1 MEAEAETKVVGVR
14 SKTSRSGPSMS
25 AEGMPRDRLVGR
37 YELLHRLGHGGMAT
51 VYLGRAVGTAGFEK
65 LVAVKV
71 IHPHLANEPDFVEMF
86 LDEARIAA
94 RIRHPHVVEIL
105 DLGREDDVFFMV
117 MEYVEGDTL
126 ASLVKELRKAG
137 ELLPVAVVLQVV
149 ADACEGL
156 AAAHDLVD
164 PDGVPYHL
172 VHRDVSPHNLLVGLD
187 GRVRVVDFGIMKAAG
202 KRSTTLTGQLRGK
215 LPYMS
220 PEQAR
225 GQPIDR
231 RTDLFALGAVLWEL
245 CTNERLFAGETD
257 SEILTRVCDC
267 QVPEITTL
275 RNDLPPELVRVVQRS
290 LAPDLERRYRDA
302 HEMLRDVRAALRACK
317 GDDDDDPRDAL
328 GRVMKRYFDAR
339 IEYVRAAA
347 RGRGIERP
355 AEQGRRSSV
364 VELGGAA
371 RSAVDGLA
379 DPLRTPT
386 SVIPGRSSSGL
397 RDFPEVPTALTPAP
411 SKSRPWMLWVGL
423 PMLGAAAAILAVSLD
438 QRKTEVQAA
447 APGPVAEPVVLAEG
461 TSSGEESATVKWWL
475 KSVPPGATVTI
486 DGQRQARPTPAIV
499 EVPRGDE
506 PLTVRFE
513 LAGYQPHEE
522 LFAPLASANHSVRLV
537 PIEVEQ
543 PAVVKPLTNTNVRF
557 TAKKPKGARPKGPT
571 DPSTPPGP
579 AVATPAPQPQGGPD
593 GGPTGDP
600 KPDGELA
607 AMPDFKGSKP
617 RPPGG

>member
-1 MEAEAETKVVGVR
+1 
-14 SKTSRSGPSMS
+14 MS
-25 AEGMPRDRLVGR
+25 ADGSPRGRLVGR

-137 ELLPVAVVLQVV
+137 ELLPVPVLLRVV

-225 GQPIDR
+225 GQQIDR

-245 CTNERLFAGETD
+245 ITNERLFGGETD

-267 QVPEITTL
+267 EIPDITKL
-275 RNDLPPELVRVVQRS
+275 RNDLPPELVRVVQRALS
-290 LAPDLERRYRDA
+290 PDLERRYRDA
-302 HEMLRDVRAALRACK
+302 HEMLRDVRTALRACE
-317 GDDDDDPRDAL
+317 GDDPRDGLSA
-328 GRVMKRYFDAR
+328 VMKRYFDAR

-347 RGRGIERP
+347 RGRGIDRPNER
-355 AEQGRRSSV
+355 ERRSSV
-364 VELGGAA
+364 HELDAVA
-371 RSAVDGLA
+371 RSAAEGLA

-397 RDFPEVPTALTPAP
+397 REFPEVPTALTPVTGTVKPA
-411 SKSRPWMLWVGL
+411 RQWTLWVLL
-423 PMLGAAAAILAVSLD
+423 PLLGAAAATIAVTLN
-438 QRKTEVQAA
+438 RKDGEARAA
-447 APGPVAEPVVLAEG
+447 TPPVESPMIAAERGNEG
-461 TSSGEESATVKWWL
+461 TTAGEDADTVKWYL
-475 KSVPPGATVTI
+475 RTDPPGATVVI
-486 DGQRQARPTPAIV
+486 DGVRQAKPTPLKV
-499 EVPRGDE
+499 ELPKSDE
-506 PLTVRFE
+506 PLAVRFE
-513 LAGYQPHEE
+513 LAGFHALEE
-522 LFAPLASANHSVRLV
+522 SLAPVASQNLPVYSLAR
-537 PIEVEQ
+537 IEAE
-543 PAVVKPLTNTNVRF
+543 PAATPKATTNTNIRF
-557 TAKKPKGARPKGPT
+557 TAKKPKGKPKAGAEAT
-571 DPSTPPGP
+571 TPSKPGP
-579 AVATPAPQPQGGPD
+579 AEATPAP
-593 GGPTGDP
+593 DP
-600 KPDGELA
+600 GTPKTNPDGELSK
-607 AMPDFKGSKP
+607 MPDLKGDKP
-617 RPPGG
+617 RVPGG